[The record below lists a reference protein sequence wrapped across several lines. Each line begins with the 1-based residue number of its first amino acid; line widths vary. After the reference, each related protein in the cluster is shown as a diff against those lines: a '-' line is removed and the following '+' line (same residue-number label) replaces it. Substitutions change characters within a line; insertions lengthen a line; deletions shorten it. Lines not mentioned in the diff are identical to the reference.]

1 MTTGTS
7 QETDM
12 GIGVGLV
19 LGVLAAAAAAYTFV
33 APGQFESA
41 LGFAGAVT
49 FSALCVAAFHVW
61 G

>member
-1 MTTGTS
+1 
-7 QETDM
+7 M

>member
-1 MTTGTS
+1 MTTGST

-12 GIGVGLV
+12 GIGVGLAFG
-19 LGVLAAAAAAYTFV
+19 LLAVAASAYTFV
-33 APGQFESA
+33 APGQFQTA

-49 FSALCVAAFHVW
+49 FSALCVAALHVW

>member
-1 MTTGTS
+1 
-7 QETDM
+7 M

-19 LGVLAAAAAAYTFV
+19 LGLLAVAAAAYTFV
-33 APGQFESA
+33 APGQFQTA

-49 FSALCVAAFHVW
+49 LSALCVAALHVW